1 MHTPAAGPTTLALS
15 LLIASPVSAE
25 QWSLHYPQPPADAVR
40 VTRDVQFGTAGSSPL
55 AMDVY
60 RPSGGGGPYPA
71 VIFYKLY
78 WPAEGPS
85 ERSTSDW
92 YKSWARLAA
101 ANGIV
106 AILPDLRAE
115 PGTGNATSPAR
126 PLGDDFQSL
135 LANVTAN
142 ARALGVDADR
152 IAVFAESGAV
162 WAALPAVQD
171 PAQAAV
177 KAAVIYYG
185 AANIETF
192 RRDLP
197 LLWVRAGLDS
207 ERANA
212 TITRLA
218 SLAITQNAPVTLV
231 NHPTGQHG
239 FEGRDDN
246 AVTREVIEQTLA
258 FIKRATTRELQAAI
272 RQRPAAA
279 R

>member
-1 MHTPAAGPTTLALS
+1 MTIRPAGPVIAIS
-15 LLIASPVSAE
+15 LLAVAGTSAQ
-25 QWSLHYPQPPADAVR
+25 QWPLHYPQPPAGAVR
-40 VTRDVQFGTAGSSPL
+40 VTRDVQFATAGTSRL

-60 RPSGGGGPYPA
+60 RPANGAGPFPA
-71 VIFYKLY
+71 VIFYMLY
-78 WPAEGPS
+78 WPAEGAS
-85 ERSTSDW
+85 DRSSSDW
-92 YKSWARLAA
+92 YRSWARLAA

-106 AILPDLRAE
+106 AILPDLRAQ

-126 PLGDDFQSL
+126 ALGDDFQTLVSHI
-135 LANVTAN
+135 TAS
-142 ARALGVDADR
+142 AAAYGVDADR
-152 IAVFAESGAV
+152 IAVFAESGST
-162 WAALPAVQD
+162 WSALPAVED
-171 PAQAAV
+171 PTQTGV

-185 AANIETF
+185 GANIETF

-207 ERANA
+207 ERTNA

-218 SLAITQNAPVTLV
+218 SLALSQNAPLTLV
-231 NHPTGQHG
+231 NHPTGQHA

-258 FIKRATTRELQAAI
+258 FIKRATMREFQAAI
-272 RQRPAAA
+272 RQESVAA